1 MLGRLDDFVIV
12 SSDDRASCDDPSHN
26 NSDNN
31 SDNSINSGDHQPSSH
46 HFANADCGMGKSL
59 GAE

>member
-1 MLGRLDDFVIV
+1 MLGGLDHFVIAT
-12 SSDDRASCDDPSHN
+12 SDGRASCDDPSHN

-31 SDNSINSGDHQPSSH
+31 SDNSINSGDDQPSSH
-46 HFANADCGMGKSL
+46 HFANAHCGMGKSL